1 MTRQPV
7 WKLNLRLLLLAL
19 LLLGMGAYLCW
30 GLQKLSV
37 EETESYQAAV
47 RATSVVTTYQSGT
60 RGTITDRYGNVLAY
74 DETTYNVKF
83 YRDPDKTSP
92 IESARYTHSLMEA
105 IRIIEAGGG
114 TIEEHFYI
122 RLNNDGTYRYDFG
135 VTSEAAIASR
145 KKNFV
150 DACRFSDPEIT
161 PERAYLILR
170 ESWQIPD
177 DMPYDEAKKIM
188 SIRQDAVLNSWHA
201 YEGVVMAYDVNLSVV
216 TELDMLQSELI
227 GVQTEMSGRR
237 IYPYKETACH
247 LIGYLS
253 KQVTTDMTN
262 LGYSFDSFA
271 PFVDGEPTN
280 NLLQLGYAYS
290 DLIGVAGI
298 EKSCEA
304 YLTSHLISRQG
315 TTTIEKTKTG
325 SIVDVLGK
333 TVPQGGLTVQ
343 TSLDMDLQQ
352 VVEQALLHNI
362 DTTRQEQEHKLSK
375 DYKKYSKL
383 RDDLDDIVTAETG
396 AIVVMG
402 AQTGEI
408 LAMASYPTYDPNL
421 FTDGVDAQELEQ
433 LFGDDSNQPTLNRA
447 IAIRTAPG
455 SVFKMATGFAGLMEG
470 AITTTTT
477 ISDRSPYYYFVDDP
491 TTKVTANAPSC
502 WTTTPARHANL
513 TLSRALAVSCNY
525 FFFTVADR
533 VGIKKLAY
541 WAGQLGLEGTTGVEL
556 PGELS
561 VQVGGQAAR
570 YDNTK
575 SLSQQSSSL
584 PRLIY
589 NEIYALLRRIVKEV
603 GRNVSDETLARCAT
617 RLLKL
622 QDGEQR
628 ERGEDIRRIMNE
640 ELNIPMGISLLH
652 TDWIVTISTWLEEL
666 RWKPTYTIQSGIGQG
681 VSLLTLV
688 SVARYAATVVT
699 RGDVHK
705 VTLLDAIY
713 YPDGTL
719 YEKHKP
725 EIVRHI
731 EAPAEYWDALLTGMA
746 GVVSPEDGG
755 TAASVFSKDFS
766 NTYLGLIVGKTGTA
780 QTSANNNVDI
790 ENTSWFVAVT
800 PRENP
805 QIVVAV
811 MIPNGLSGSAS
822 HVAVEDIISWWYEN
836 RAGTLQLSAEPQPEA
851 TDPELAAL
859 LQPDAEVSEDQALTE
874 GEPPSDTEASPEAE
888 PLPDAQI
895 PPA

>member
-60 RGTITDRYGNVLAY
+60 RGTITDRYGHVLAY

-575 SLSQQSSSL
+575 PLSQQSSSI

-859 LQPDAEVSEDQALTE
+859 LQPDAEVPEDQALTE

>member
-7 WKLNLRLLLLAL
+7 WKLNARLLLIALMLLA
-19 LLLGMGAYLCW
+19 MGGYLCW
-30 GLQKLSV
+30 GLMKLSV

-60 RGTITDRYGNVLAY
+60 RGTITDRYGTVLAY

-92 IESARYTHSLMEA
+92 VESARYTHSLMEA
-105 IRIIEAGGG
+105 IKIIEAGGG

-150 DACRFSDPEIT
+150 EACRFSDPDIS

-177 DMPYDEAKKIM
+177 DMPYDEARKIM

-237 IYPYKETACH
+237 IYPYKDTACH
-247 LIGYLS
+247 IIGYLS

-271 PFVDGEPTN
+271 PFVDGETTN
-280 NLLQLGYAYS
+280 NLLQLGYSYS
-290 DLIGVAGI
+290 DLIGVAGL

-315 TTTIEKTKTG
+315 TTVIEKTKTG

-333 TVPQGGLTVQ
+333 TVPQGGLTVR
-343 TSLDMDLQQ
+343 TSLDIELQQ
-352 VVEQALLHNI
+352 VVEQALVHNI
-362 DTTRQEQEHKLSK
+362 ETTRAEQEQRLSK
-375 DYKKYSKL
+375 DRKKYLKL
-383 RDDLDDIVTAETG
+383 RSDLDSIATAQTG

-421 FTDGVDAQELEQ
+421 FTDGVDAQELEM

-455 SVFKMATGFAGLMEG
+455 SCFKMATGFAGLMEG

-502 WTTTPARHANL
+502 WTTTPAKHANL

-561 VQVGGQAAR
+561 VQVGGQEAR

-575 SLSQQSSSL
+575 TLSQQSSSF
-584 PRLIY
+584 PHPTY
-589 NEIYALLRRIVKEV
+589 TEIYALLKRIVKEAD
-603 GRNVSDETLARCAT
+603 RHVSDETLATCAT

-628 ERGEDIRRIMNE
+628 ERGEDIRRILNE
-640 ELNIPMGISLLH
+640 ELNIPLGISLLH
-652 TDWIVTISTWLEEL
+652 TDWVVTISTWLEEL

-681 VSLLTLV
+681 VSLLTPI

-705 VTLLDAIY
+705 ATLLDAIY
-713 YPDGTL
+713 NPDGTL
-719 YEKHKP
+719 YE
-725 EIVRHI
+725 EIQPQIVNHVD
-731 EAPAEYWDALLTGMA
+731 APNEYWDALLTGMA

-755 TAASVFSKDFS
+755 TAASVFSKSFS
-766 NTYLGLIVGKTGTA
+766 DTYLGLIVGKTGTA
-780 QTSANNNVDI
+780 QTSATNNVDI
-790 ENTSWFVAVT
+790 ENTSWFIAVT
-800 PRENP
+800 PREDP

-836 RAGTLQLSAEPQPEA
+836 RADKLDLSAEHTEQPV
-851 TDPELAAL
+851 DPELEAL
-859 LQPDAEVSEDQALTE
+859 LEPDAEQPEDQ
-874 GEPPSDTEASPEAE
+874 EPLPEAE
-888 PLPDAQI
+888 ILPQG
-895 PPA
+895 

>member
-362 DTTRQEQEHKLSK
+362 DATRQEQEHKLSK

-575 SLSQQSSSL
+575 SLSQQSSSI

-725 EIVRHI
+725 EIVRHVQ
-731 EAPAEYWDALLTGMA
+731 APDEYWDALLTGMA

-859 LQPDAEVSEDQALTE
+859 LQPDAEVPEDQALKE

>member
-7 WKLNLRLLLLAL
+7 WKLNMRLLLIALLLLA
-19 LLLGMGAYLCW
+19 MGGYLCW
-30 GLQKLSV
+30 GLTKLSV

-47 RATSVVTTYQSGT
+47 RATSIVNTYQSGT

-92 IESARYTHSLMEA
+92 VESARYTHSLMEA

-122 RLNNDGTYRYDFG
+122 KLNNDGTYYYDFG

-150 DACRFSDPEIT
+150 DACRFSDPDIS

-237 IYPYKETACH
+237 IYPYKQTACH
-247 LIGYLS
+247 LIGYMS

-262 LGYSFDSFA
+262 LGYSYDSFA

-280 NLLQLGYAYS
+280 NLLQLGYSYS
-290 DLIGVAGI
+290 DLIGVAGL

-333 TVPQGGLTVQ
+333 TVPQGGLTVR
-343 TSLDMDLQQ
+343 TSLDIELQQ
-352 VVEQALLHNI
+352 VVEQALVHNI
-362 DTTRQEQEHKLSK
+362 EETYYAQERKISK
-375 DYKKYSKL
+375 EYKRYSKL
-383 RDDLDDIVTAETG
+383 RDDLDAIAKAQTG

-402 AQTGEI
+402 AQTGEV

-421 FTDGVDAQELEQ
+421 FTDGVDSQELEL
-433 LFGDDSNQPTLNRA
+433 LFGNDSNQPTLNRA

-470 AITTTTT
+470 AITTTST

-502 WTTTPARHANL
+502 WTTTPWKHSNL

-525 FFFTVADR
+525 FVFTVADR

-541 WAGQLGLEGTTGVEL
+541 WAGQLGLEGTTGLEL
-556 PGELS
+556 PGELA

-575 SLSQQSSSL
+575 TLSQQSSSI

-589 NEIYALLRRIVKEV
+589 NEIYALLKRIVREV
-603 GRNVSDETLARCAT
+603 DRDVSDETLTSCAT

-628 ERGEDIRRIMNE
+628 ERGDDIRRILNE

-681 VSLLTLV
+681 VSLLTPI
-688 SVARYAATVVT
+688 SVARYVSTVVT

-705 VTLLDAIY
+705 ATLLNSIY

-719 YEKHKP
+719 YEKCKP
-725 EIVRHI
+725 EIVRHV
-731 EAPAEYWDALLTGMA
+731 EAPDEYWDALLTGMA

-755 TAASVFSKDFS
+755 TASSVFSKSFS
-766 NTYLGLIVGKTGTA
+766 DTYLKQIIGKTGTA

-800 PRENP
+800 PREDP
-805 QIVVAV
+805 QIVVV
-811 MIPNGLSGSAS
+811 VLIPNGLSGSAS
-822 HVAVEDIISWWYEN
+822 HVAVEDIRSWWYEN
-836 RAGTLQLSAEPQPEA
+836 RADSLQLSYSEPEA
-851 TDPELAAL
+851 AVDPELEAL
-859 LQPDAEVSEDQALTE
+859 LQPDEEMPEVLEPEEETE
-874 GEPPSDTEASPEAE
+874 VAFPEF
-888 PLPDAQI
+888 
-895 PPA
+895 

>member
-7 WKLNLRLLLLAL
+7 WKLNARLLLIALMLLA
-19 LLLGMGAYLCW
+19 MGGYLCW
-30 GLQKLSV
+30 GLMKLSV

-60 RGTITDRYGNVLAY
+60 RGTITDRYGTVLAY

-92 IESARYTHSLMEA
+92 VESARYTHSLMEA
-105 IRIIEAGGG
+105 IKIIEAGGG

-150 DACRFSDPEIT
+150 EACRFSDPDIS

-177 DMPYDEAKKIM
+177 DMPYDEARKIM

-237 IYPYKETACH
+237 IYPYKDTACH
-247 LIGYLS
+247 IIGYLS

-271 PFVDGEPTN
+271 PFVDGEATN
-280 NLLQLGYAYS
+280 NLLQLGYSYS
-290 DLIGVAGI
+290 DLIGVAGL

-315 TTTIEKTKTG
+315 TTVIEKTKTG

-333 TVPQGGLTVQ
+333 TVPQGGLTVR
-343 TSLDMDLQQ
+343 TSLDIELQQ
-352 VVEQALLHNI
+352 VVEQALVHNI
-362 DTTRQEQEHKLSK
+362 ETTRAEQEQRLSK
-375 DYKKYSKL
+375 DRKKYLKL
-383 RDDLDDIVTAETG
+383 RSDLDSIATAQTG

-421 FTDGVDAQELEQ
+421 FTDGVDAQELEM

-455 SVFKMATGFAGLMEG
+455 SCFKMATGFAGLMEG

-502 WTTTPARHANL
+502 WTTTPAKHANL

-561 VQVGGQAAR
+561 VQVGGQEAR

-575 SLSQQSSSL
+575 TLSQQSSSI

-589 NEIYALLRRIVKEV
+589 NEIYALLKRIVKEAD
-603 GRNVSDETLARCAT
+603 RHVSDETLATCAT

-628 ERGEDIRRIMNE
+628 ERGEDIRRILNE
-640 ELNIPMGISLLH
+640 ELNIPLGISLLH
-652 TDWIVTISTWLEEL
+652 TDWVVTISTWLEEL

-681 VSLLTLV
+681 VSLLTPI

-705 VTLLDAIY
+705 ATLLDAIY
-713 YPDGTL
+713 NPDGTL
-719 YEKHKP
+719 YE
-725 EIVRHI
+725 EIQPQIVNHVD
-731 EAPAEYWDALLTGMA
+731 APDEYWDALLTGMA

-755 TAASVFSKDFS
+755 TAASVFSKSFS
-766 NTYLGLIVGKTGTA
+766 DTYLGLIVGKTGTA
-780 QTSANNNVDI
+780 QTSATNNVDI
-790 ENTSWFVAVT
+790 ENTSWFIAVT
-800 PRENP
+800 PREDP

-836 RAGTLQLSAEPQPEA
+836 RADKLDLSAEHTEQPV
-851 TDPELAAL
+851 DPELEAL
-859 LQPDAEVSEDQALTE
+859 LEPDAEQPEDQ
-874 GEPPSDTEASPEAE
+874 EPLPEAE
-888 PLPDAQI
+888 ILPQG
-895 PPA
+895 

>member
-7 WKLNLRLLLLAL
+7 WKLNARLLLIALMLLA
-19 LLLGMGAYLCW
+19 MGGYLCW
-30 GLQKLSV
+30 GLMKLSV

-60 RGTITDRYGNVLAY
+60 RGTITDRYGTVLAY

-92 IESARYTHSLMEA
+92 VESARYTHSLMEA
-105 IRIIEAGGG
+105 IKIIEAGGG

-150 DACRFSDPEIT
+150 EACRFSDPDIS

-177 DMPYDEAKKIM
+177 DMPYDEARKIM

-237 IYPYKETACH
+237 IYPYKDTACH
-247 LIGYLS
+247 IIGYLS

-271 PFVDGEPTN
+271 PFVDGETTN
-280 NLLQLGYAYS
+280 NLLQLGYSYS
-290 DLIGVAGI
+290 DLIGVAGL

-315 TTTIEKTKTG
+315 TTVIEKTKTG

-333 TVPQGGLTVQ
+333 TVPQGGLTVR
-343 TSLDMDLQQ
+343 TSLDIELQQ
-352 VVEQALLHNI
+352 VVEQALVHNI
-362 DTTRQEQEHKLSK
+362 ETTRAEQEQRLSK
-375 DYKKYSKL
+375 DRKKYLKL
-383 RDDLDDIVTAETG
+383 RSDLDSIATAQTG

-421 FTDGVDAQELEQ
+421 FTDGVDAQELEM

-455 SVFKMATGFAGLMEG
+455 SCFKMATGFAGLMEG

-502 WTTTPARHANL
+502 WTTTPAKHANL

-561 VQVGGQAAR
+561 VQVGGQEAR

-575 SLSQQSSSL
+575 TLSQQSSSI

-589 NEIYALLRRIVKEV
+589 NEIYTLLKRIVKEAD
-603 GRNVSDETLARCAT
+603 RHVSDETLATCAT

-628 ERGEDIRRIMNE
+628 ERGEDIRRILNE
-640 ELNIPMGISLLH
+640 ELNIPLGISLLH
-652 TDWIVTISTWLEEL
+652 TDWVVTISTWLEEL

-681 VSLLTLV
+681 VSLLTPI

-705 VTLLDAIY
+705 ATLLDAIY
-713 YPDGTL
+713 NPDGTL
-719 YEKHKP
+719 YE
-725 EIVRHI
+725 EIQPQIVNHVD
-731 EAPAEYWDALLTGMA
+731 APDEYWDALLTGMA

-755 TAASVFSKDFS
+755 TAASVFSKSFS
-766 NTYLGLIVGKTGTA
+766 DTYLGLIVGKTGTA
-780 QTSANNNVDI
+780 QTSATNNVDI
-790 ENTSWFVAVT
+790 ENTSWFIAVT
-800 PRENP
+800 PREDP

-836 RAGTLQLSAEPQPEA
+836 RADKLDLSAEHTEQPV
-851 TDPELAAL
+851 DPELEAL
-859 LQPDAEVSEDQALTE
+859 LEPDAEQPEDQ
-874 GEPPSDTEASPEAE
+874 EPLPEAE
-888 PLPDAQI
+888 ILPQG
-895 PPA
+895 

>member
-7 WKLNLRLLLLAL
+7 WKLNIRLLFMALLLLAMS
-19 LLLGMGAYLCW
+19 GYLCW
-30 GLQKLSV
+30 GLMKLSV

-92 IESARYTHSLMEA
+92 VESARYTHSLMEA

-122 RLNNDGTYRYDFG
+122 KLNNDGTYRYDFG

-150 DACRFSDPEIT
+150 DACRFSDPDIT

-201 YEGVVMAYDVNLSVV
+201 YEGVVIAYDVNLSVV

-237 IYPYKETACH
+237 IYPYKDTACH
-247 LIGYLS
+247 LIGYMS

-262 LGYSFDSFA
+262 LGYSYDSFA
-271 PFVDGEPTN
+271 PFVEGEPTN
-280 NLLQLGYAYS
+280 NLLQLGYSYS
-290 DLIGVAGI
+290 DLIGVAGL

-325 SIVDVLGK
+325 SIVDILGK

-343 TSLDMDLQQ
+343 TSLDIELQQ
-352 VVEQALLHNI
+352 VVEKALVHNI
-362 DTTRQEQEHKLSK
+362 QETYDAQENKISK
-375 DYKKYSKL
+375 ERKRYTKL
-383 RDDLDDIVTAETG
+383 RDDLDSIAKAQTG

-421 FTDGVDAQELEQ
+421 FTDGVDSRELEM
-433 LFGDDSNQPTLNRA
+433 LFGDNSNQPTLNRA

-470 AITTTTT
+470 AITTTST

-502 WTTTPARHANL
+502 WTTTPWKHSNL

-541 WAGQLGLEGTTGVEL
+541 WAGQLGLEGTTGLEL
-556 PGELS
+556 PGELA

-575 SLSQQSSSL
+575 TLSQQSSSI

-589 NEIYALLRRIVKEV
+589 NEIYALLLRIVKEV
-603 GRNVSDETLARCAT
+603 GRDVSEETLTACAT

-628 ERGEDIRRIMNE
+628 ERGDDIRRILNE
-640 ELNIPMGISLLH
+640 ELNIPLGISLLH

-681 VSLLTLV
+681 VSLLTPV
-688 SVARYAATVVT
+688 SVARYVSTVVT

-705 VTLLDAIY
+705 ATLLNSIY
-713 YPDGTL
+713 YSDGAL
-719 YEKHKP
+719 YEKCKP
-725 EIVRHI
+725 KIVNHVD
-731 EAPAEYWDALLTGMA
+731 APDEYWDALLTGMA

-755 TAASVFSKDFS
+755 TASSVFSKQFS
-766 NTYLGLIVGKTGTA
+766 NTYLKQIIGKTGTA
-780 QTSANNNVDI
+780 QTSASNNVDI

-800 PRENP
+800 PREDP
-805 QIVVAV
+805 QIVVV
-811 MIPNGLSGSAS
+811 VLIPNGLSGSAS
-822 HVAVEDIISWWYEN
+822 HVAVEDIVTWWYEN
-836 RAGTLQLSAEPQPEA
+836 RANADQLSAEPSDEIV
-851 TDPELAAL
+851 DPELESL
-859 LQPDAEVSEDQALTE
+859 LQPDEELPEDLE
-874 GEPPSDTEASPEAE
+874 SP
-888 PLPDAQI
+888 DDDSTI
-895 PPA
+895 PEL

>member
-7 WKLNLRLLLLAL
+7 WKLNARLLLIALMLLA
-19 LLLGMGAYLCW
+19 MGGYLCW
-30 GLQKLSV
+30 GLMKLSV

-60 RGTITDRYGNVLAY
+60 RGTITDRYGTVLAY

-92 IESARYTHSLMEA
+92 VESARYTHSLMEA
-105 IRIIEAGGG
+105 IKIIEAGGG

-150 DACRFSDPEIT
+150 EACRFSDPDIS

-177 DMPYDEAKKIM
+177 DMPYDEARKIM

-237 IYPYKETACH
+237 IYPYKDTACH
-247 LIGYLS
+247 IIGYLS

-271 PFVDGEPTN
+271 PFVDGEATN
-280 NLLQLGYAYS
+280 NLLQLGYSYS
-290 DLIGVAGI
+290 DLIGVAGL

-315 TTTIEKTKTG
+315 TTVIEKTKTG

-333 TVPQGGLTVQ
+333 TVPQGGLTVR
-343 TSLDMDLQQ
+343 TSLDIELQQ
-352 VVEQALLHNI
+352 VAEQALVHNI
-362 DTTRQEQEHKLSK
+362 ETTRAEQEQRLSK
-375 DYKKYSKL
+375 DRKKYLKL
-383 RDDLDDIVTAETG
+383 RSDLDSIATAQTG

-421 FTDGVDAQELEQ
+421 FTDGVDAQELEM

-455 SVFKMATGFAGLMEG
+455 SCFKMATGFAGLMEG

-502 WTTTPARHANL
+502 WTTTPAKHANL

-561 VQVGGQAAR
+561 VQVGGQEAR

-575 SLSQQSSSL
+575 TLSQQSSSI

-589 NEIYALLRRIVKEV
+589 NEIYALLKRIVKEAD
-603 GRNVSDETLARCAT
+603 RHVSDETLATCAT

-628 ERGEDIRRIMNE
+628 ERGEDIRRILNE
-640 ELNIPMGISLLH
+640 ELNIPLGISLLH
-652 TDWIVTISTWLEEL
+652 TDWVVTISTWLEEL

-681 VSLLTLV
+681 VSLLTPI

-705 VTLLDAIY
+705 ATLLDAIY
-713 YPDGTL
+713 NPDGTL
-719 YEKHKP
+719 YE
-725 EIVRHI
+725 EIQPQIVNHVD
-731 EAPAEYWDALLTGMA
+731 APDEYWDALLTGMA

-755 TAASVFSKDFS
+755 TAASVFSKSFS
-766 NTYLGLIVGKTGTA
+766 DTYLGLIVGKTGTA
-780 QTSANNNVDI
+780 QTSATNNVDI
-790 ENTSWFVAVT
+790 ENTSWFIAVT
-800 PRENP
+800 PREDP

-836 RAGTLQLSAEPQPEA
+836 RADKLDLSAEHTEQPV
-851 TDPELAAL
+851 DPELEAL
-859 LQPDAEVSEDQALTE
+859 LEPDAEQPEDQ
-874 GEPPSDTEASPEAE
+874 EPLPEAE
-888 PLPDAQI
+888 ILPQG
-895 PPA
+895 

>member
-575 SLSQQSSSL
+575 SLSQQSSSI

-725 EIVRHI
+725 EIVRHVQ
-731 EAPAEYWDALLTGMA
+731 APDEYWDALLTGMA

-859 LQPDAEVSEDQALTE
+859 LQPDAEVPEDQALTE

>member
-7 WKLNLRLLLLAL
+7 WKLNARLLLIALMLLA
-19 LLLGMGAYLCW
+19 MGGYLCW
-30 GLQKLSV
+30 GLMKLSV

-60 RGTITDRYGNVLAY
+60 RGTITDRYGTVLAY

-92 IESARYTHSLMEA
+92 VESARYTHSLMEA
-105 IRIIEAGGG
+105 IKIIEAGGG

-150 DACRFSDPEIT
+150 EACRFSDPDIS

-177 DMPYDEAKKIM
+177 DMPYDEARKIM

-237 IYPYKETACH
+237 IYPYKDTACH
-247 LIGYLS
+247 IIGYLS

-271 PFVDGEPTN
+271 PFVDGETTN
-280 NLLQLGYAYS
+280 NLLQLGYSYS
-290 DLIGVAGI
+290 DLIGVAGL

-315 TTTIEKTKTG
+315 TTVIEKTKTG

-333 TVPQGGLTVQ
+333 TVPQGGLTVR
-343 TSLDMDLQQ
+343 TSLDIELQQ
-352 VVEQALLHNI
+352 VVEQALVHNI
-362 DTTRQEQEHKLSK
+362 ETTRAEQEQRLSK
-375 DYKKYSKL
+375 DRKKYLKL
-383 RDDLDDIVTAETG
+383 RTDLDSIATAQTG

-421 FTDGVDAQELEQ
+421 FTDGVDAQELEM

-455 SVFKMATGFAGLMEG
+455 SCFKMATGFAGLMEG

-502 WTTTPARHANL
+502 WTTTPAKHANL

-561 VQVGGQAAR
+561 VQVGGQEAR

-575 SLSQQSSSL
+575 TLSQQSSSI

-589 NEIYALLRRIVKEV
+589 NEIYALLKRIVKEAD
-603 GRNVSDETLARCAT
+603 RHVSDETLATCAT

-628 ERGEDIRRIMNE
+628 ERGEDIRRILNE
-640 ELNIPMGISLLH
+640 ELNIPLGISLLH
-652 TDWIVTISTWLEEL
+652 TDWVVTISTWLEEL

-681 VSLLTLV
+681 VSLLTPI

-705 VTLLDAIY
+705 ATLLDAIY
-713 YPDGTL
+713 NPDGTL
-719 YEKHKP
+719 YE
-725 EIVRHI
+725 EIQPQIVNHVD
-731 EAPAEYWDALLTGMA
+731 APDEYWDALLTGMA

-755 TAASVFSKDFS
+755 TAASVFSKSFS
-766 NTYLGLIVGKTGTA
+766 DTYLGLIVGKTGTA
-780 QTSANNNVDI
+780 QTSATNNVDI
-790 ENTSWFVAVT
+790 ENTSWFIAVT
-800 PRENP
+800 PREDP
-805 QIVVAV
+805 QIVVVV

-836 RAGTLQLSAEPQPEA
+836 RADKLDLSAEHTEQPV
-851 TDPELAAL
+851 DPELEAL
-859 LQPDAEVSEDQALTE
+859 LEPDAEQPEDQ
-874 GEPPSDTEASPEAE
+874 EPLPEAE
-888 PLPDAQI
+888 ILPQG
-895 PPA
+895 

>member
-7 WKLNLRLLLLAL
+7 WKLNMRLLLIALLLLA
-19 LLLGMGAYLCW
+19 MGGYLCW
-30 GLQKLSV
+30 GLTKLSV

-47 RATSVVTTYQSGT
+47 RATSIVNTYQSGT

-92 IESARYTHSLMEA
+92 VESARYTHSLMEA

-122 RLNNDGTYRYDFG
+122 KLNNDGTYYYDFG

-150 DACRFSDPEIT
+150 DACRFSDQDIS

-237 IYPYKETACH
+237 IYPYKQTACH
-247 LIGYLS
+247 LIGYMS

-262 LGYSFDSFA
+262 LGYSYDSFA

-280 NLLQLGYAYS
+280 NLLQLGYSYS
-290 DLIGVAGI
+290 DLIGVAGL

-333 TVPQGGLTVQ
+333 TVPQGGFTVR
-343 TSLDMDLQQ
+343 TSLDIELQQ
-352 VVEQALLHNI
+352 VVEQALVHNI
-362 DTTRQEQEHKLSK
+362 EETYYAQERKISK
-375 DYKKYSKL
+375 EYKRYSKL
-383 RDDLDDIVTAETG
+383 RDDLDAITKAQTG

-402 AQTGEI
+402 AQTGEV

-421 FTDGVDAQELEQ
+421 FTDGVDSQELEL
-433 LFGDDSNQPTLNRA
+433 LFGNDSNQPTLNRA

-470 AITTTTT
+470 AITTTST

-502 WTTTPARHANL
+502 WTTTPWKHSNL

-541 WAGQLGLEGTTGVEL
+541 WAGQLGLEGTTGLEL
-556 PGELS
+556 PGELA

-575 SLSQQSSSL
+575 TLSQQSSSI

-589 NEIYALLRRIVKEV
+589 NEIYALLKRIVREV
-603 GRNVSDETLARCAT
+603 DRDVSDETLTSCAT

-628 ERGEDIRRIMNE
+628 ERGDDIRRILNE

-681 VSLLTLV
+681 VSLLTPI
-688 SVARYAATVVT
+688 SVARYVSTVVT

-705 VTLLDAIY
+705 ATLLNSIY

-719 YEKHKP
+719 YEKCKP
-725 EIVRHI
+725 EIVRHV
-731 EAPAEYWDALLTGMA
+731 EAPDEYWDALLTGMA

-755 TAASVFSKDFS
+755 TASSVFSKSFS
-766 NTYLGLIVGKTGTA
+766 DTYLKQIIGKTGTA

-800 PRENP
+800 PREDP
-805 QIVVAV
+805 QIVVV
-811 MIPNGLSGSAS
+811 VLIPNGLSGSAS
-822 HVAVEDIISWWYEN
+822 HVAVEDIVSWWYEN
-836 RAGTLQLSAEPQPEA
+836 RADSLQLSYSEPEA
-851 TDPELAAL
+851 AVDPELEAL
-859 LQPDAEVSEDQALTE
+859 LQPDEEMPEVLEPEEETE
-874 GEPPSDTEASPEAE
+874 VAFPEF
-888 PLPDAQI
+888 
-895 PPA
+895 

>member
-7 WKLNLRLLLLAL
+7 WKLNARLLLIALMLLA
-19 LLLGMGAYLCW
+19 MGGYLCW
-30 GLQKLSV
+30 GLMKLSV

-60 RGTITDRYGNVLAY
+60 RGTITDRYGTVLAY

-92 IESARYTHSLMEA
+92 MESARYTHSLMEA
-105 IRIIEAGGG
+105 IKIIEAGGG

-150 DACRFSDPEIT
+150 EACRFSDPDIS

-177 DMPYDEAKKIM
+177 DMPYDEARKIM

-237 IYPYKETACH
+237 IYPYKDTACH
-247 LIGYLS
+247 IIGYLS

-271 PFVDGEPTN
+271 PFVDGETTN
-280 NLLQLGYAYS
+280 NLLQLGYSYS
-290 DLIGVAGI
+290 DLIGVAGL

-315 TTTIEKTKTG
+315 TTVIEKTKTG

-333 TVPQGGLTVQ
+333 TVPQGGLTVR
-343 TSLDMDLQQ
+343 TSLDIELQQ
-352 VVEQALLHNI
+352 VVEQALVHNI
-362 DTTRQEQEHKLSK
+362 ETTRAEQEQRLSK
-375 DYKKYSKL
+375 DRKKYLKL
-383 RDDLDDIVTAETG
+383 RSDLDSIATAQTG

-421 FTDGVDAQELEQ
+421 FTDGVDAQELEM

-455 SVFKMATGFAGLMEG
+455 SCFKMATGFAGLMEG

-502 WTTTPARHANL
+502 WTTTPAKHANL

-561 VQVGGQAAR
+561 VQVGGQEAR

-575 SLSQQSSSL
+575 TLSQQSSSI

-589 NEIYALLRRIVKEV
+589 NEIYALLKRIVKEAD
-603 GRNVSDETLARCAT
+603 RHVSDETLATCAT

-628 ERGEDIRRIMNE
+628 ERGEDIRRILNE
-640 ELNIPMGISLLH
+640 ELNIPLGISLLH
-652 TDWIVTISTWLEEL
+652 TDWVVTISTWLEEL

-681 VSLLTLV
+681 VSLLTPI

-705 VTLLDAIY
+705 ATLLDAIY
-713 YPDGTL
+713 NPDGTL
-719 YEKHKP
+719 YE
-725 EIVRHI
+725 EIQPQIVNHVD
-731 EAPAEYWDALLTGMA
+731 APNEYWDALLTGMA

-755 TAASVFSKDFS
+755 TAASVFSKSFS
-766 NTYLGLIVGKTGTA
+766 DTYLGLIVGKTGTA
-780 QTSANNNVDI
+780 QTSATNNVDI
-790 ENTSWFVAVT
+790 ENTSWFIAVT
-800 PRENP
+800 PREDP

-836 RAGTLQLSAEPQPEA
+836 RADKLDLSAEHTEQPV
-851 TDPELAAL
+851 DPELEAL
-859 LQPDAEVSEDQALTE
+859 LEPDAEQPEDQ
-874 GEPPSDTEASPEAE
+874 EPLPEAE
-888 PLPDAQI
+888 ILPQG
-895 PPA
+895 

>member
-7 WKLNLRLLLLAL
+7 WKLNARLLLIALMLLA
-19 LLLGMGAYLCW
+19 MGGYLCW
-30 GLQKLSV
+30 GLMKLSV

-60 RGTITDRYGNVLAY
+60 RGTITDRYGTVLAY

-92 IESARYTHSLMEA
+92 VESARYTHSLMEA
-105 IRIIEAGGG
+105 IKIIEAGGG

-150 DACRFSDPEIT
+150 EACRFSDPDIS

-177 DMPYDEAKKIM
+177 DMPYDEARKIM

-237 IYPYKETACH
+237 IYPYKDTACH
-247 LIGYLS
+247 IIGYLS

-271 PFVDGEPTN
+271 PFVDGETTN
-280 NLLQLGYAYS
+280 NLLQLGYSYS
-290 DLIGVAGI
+290 DLIGVAGL

-315 TTTIEKTKTG
+315 TTVIEKTKTG

-343 TSLDMDLQQ
+343 TSLDIELQQ
-352 VVEQALLHNI
+352 VVEQALVHNI
-362 DTTRQEQEHKLSK
+362 ETTRAEQEERLSK
-375 DYKKYSKL
+375 DRKKYLKL
-383 RDDLDDIVTAETG
+383 RTDLDSIATAQTG

-421 FTDGVDAQELEQ
+421 FTDGVDAQELEM

-455 SVFKMATGFAGLMEG
+455 SCFKMATGFAGLMEG

-502 WTTTPARHANL
+502 WTTTPAKHANL

-561 VQVGGQAAR
+561 VQVGGQEAR

-575 SLSQQSSSL
+575 TLSQQSSSI

-589 NEIYALLRRIVKEV
+589 NEIYALLKRIVKEAD
-603 GRNVSDETLARCAT
+603 RHVSDETLATCAT

-628 ERGEDIRRIMNE
+628 ERGEDIRRILNE
-640 ELNIPMGISLLH
+640 ELNIPLGISLLH
-652 TDWIVTISTWLEEL
+652 TDWVVTISTWLEEL

-681 VSLLTLV
+681 VSLLTPI

-705 VTLLDAIY
+705 ATLLDAIY
-713 YPDGTL
+713 NPDGTL
-719 YEKHKP
+719 YE
-725 EIVRHI
+725 EIQPQIVNHVD
-731 EAPAEYWDALLTGMA
+731 APDEYWDALLTGMA

-755 TAASVFSKDFS
+755 TAASVFSKSFS
-766 NTYLGLIVGKTGTA
+766 DTYLGLIVGKTGTA
-780 QTSANNNVDI
+780 QTSATNNVDI
-790 ENTSWFVAVT
+790 ENTSWFIAVT
-800 PRENP
+800 PREDP

-836 RAGTLQLSAEPQPEA
+836 RADKLDLSAEHTEQPV
-851 TDPELAAL
+851 DPELEAL
-859 LQPDAEVSEDQALTE
+859 LEPDAEQPEDQ
-874 GEPPSDTEASPEAE
+874 EPLPEAE
-888 PLPDAQI
+888 ILPQG
-895 PPA
+895 

>member
-7 WKLNLRLLLLAL
+7 WKLNARLLLIALMLLA
-19 LLLGMGAYLCW
+19 MGGYLCW
-30 GLQKLSV
+30 GLMKLSV

-60 RGTITDRYGNVLAY
+60 RGTITDRYGTVLAY

-92 IESARYTHSLMEA
+92 VESARYTHSLMEA
-105 IRIIEAGGG
+105 IKIIEAGGG

-150 DACRFSDPEIT
+150 EACRFSDPDIS

-177 DMPYDEAKKIM
+177 DMPYDEARKIM

-237 IYPYKETACH
+237 IYPYKDTACH
-247 LIGYLS
+247 IIGYLS

-271 PFVDGEPTN
+271 PFVDGEATN
-280 NLLQLGYAYS
+280 NLLQLGYSYS
-290 DLIGVAGI
+290 DLIGVAGL

-315 TTTIEKTKTG
+315 TTVIEKTKTG

-333 TVPQGGLTVQ
+333 TVPQGGLTVR
-343 TSLDMDLQQ
+343 TSLDIELQQ
-352 VVEQALLHNI
+352 VVEQALVHNI
-362 DTTRQEQEHKLSK
+362 ETTRAEQEQRLSK
-375 DYKKYSKL
+375 DRKKYLKL
-383 RDDLDDIVTAETG
+383 RSDLDSIATAQTG

-421 FTDGVDAQELEQ
+421 FTDGVDAQEWEM

-455 SVFKMATGFAGLMEG
+455 SCFKMATGFAGLMEG

-502 WTTTPARHANL
+502 WTTTPAKHANL

-525 FFFTVADR
+525 FFLTVADR
-533 VGIKKLAY
+533 VGIRKLAY

-561 VQVGGQAAR
+561 VQVGGQEAR

-575 SLSQQSSSL
+575 TLSQQSSSI

-589 NEIYALLRRIVKEV
+589 NEIYALLKRIVKEAD
-603 GRNVSDETLARCAT
+603 RHVSDETLATCAT

-628 ERGEDIRRIMNE
+628 ERGEDIRRILNE
-640 ELNIPMGISLLH
+640 ELNIPLGISLLH
-652 TDWIVTISTWLEEL
+652 TDWVVTISTWLEEL

-681 VSLLTLV
+681 VSLLTPI

-705 VTLLDAIY
+705 ATLLDAIY
-713 YPDGTL
+713 NPDGTL
-719 YEKHKP
+719 YE
-725 EIVRHI
+725 EIQPQIVNHVD
-731 EAPAEYWDALLTGMA
+731 APDEYWDALLTGMA

-755 TAASVFSKDFS
+755 TAASVFSKSFS
-766 NTYLGLIVGKTGTA
+766 DTYLSLIVGKTGTA
-780 QTSANNNVDI
+780 QTSATNNVDI
-790 ENTSWFVAVT
+790 ENTSWFIAVT
-800 PRENP
+800 PREDP

-836 RAGTLQLSAEPQPEA
+836 RADKLDLSAEHTERPV
-851 TDPELAAL
+851 DPELEAL
-859 LQPDAEVSEDQALTE
+859 LEPDAEQPEDQ
-874 GEPPSDTEASPEAE
+874 EPLPEAE
-888 PLPDAQI
+888 ILPQG
-895 PPA
+895 

>member
-7 WKLNLRLLLLAL
+7 WKLNIRLLLMALAL
-19 LLLGMGAYLCW
+19 LAMGGYLCF
-30 GLQKLSV
+30 GLMKLSV

-47 RATSVVTTYQSGT
+47 RATSIVTTYQSGT

-83 YRDPDKTSP
+83 YRDPEKTSP
-92 IESARYTHSLMEA
+92 VESARYTHALMEA

-122 RLNNDGTYRYDFG
+122 KLNNDGTYRYDFG
-135 VTSEAAIASR
+135 VTSESAIASR

-150 DACRFSDPEIT
+150 DACRFSDPDIE
-161 PERAYLILR
+161 PDRAYLILR

-201 YEGVVMAYDVNLSVV
+201 YEGVVVAYDVNLSVV
-216 TELDMLQSELI
+216 TELDMRQSELI

-237 IYPYKETACH
+237 VYPYKDTACH
-247 LIGYLS
+247 IIGYLS

-262 LGYSFDSFA
+262 LGMSFDSFA
-271 PFVDGEPTN
+271 PFVDGAPTD
-280 NLLQLGYAYS
+280 NLLQLGYSYS
-290 DLIGVAGI
+290 DLIGVAGL

-325 SIVDVLGK
+325 SIVNVLGK
-333 TVPQGGLTVQ
+333 TVPQGGFTVR
-343 TSLDMDLQQ
+343 TSLDIELQQ
-352 VVEQALLHNI
+352 VAEKALLHNI
-362 DTTRQEQEHKLSK
+362 DVTREEQERKLAK
-375 DYKKYSKL
+375 DYRKYANL
-383 RDDLDDIVTAETG
+383 RDDPDAIARAGTG
-396 AIVVMG
+396 AVVVMN

-421 FTDGVDAQELEQ
+421 FTDGVDDREMQL
-433 LFGDDSNQPTLNRA
+433 LFGENSNQPTLNRA

-470 AITTTTT
+470 AITTAST
-477 ISDRSPYYYFVDDP
+477 ISDHSPYYYFVDDP

-502 WTTTPARHANL
+502 WTKTPGKHANL

-556 PGELS
+556 PGELA

-575 SLSQQSSSL
+575 PLSQQTSSI

-589 NEIYALLRRIVKEV
+589 NEIYGLLKRIVKQV
-603 GRNVSDETLARCAT
+603 GREVSDEALTTCAT

-628 ERGEDIRRIMNE
+628 ERGDDIRRILNE

-681 VSLLTLV
+681 VSLLTPI
-688 SVARYAATVVT
+688 SVARYAATVAT

-705 VTLLDAIY
+705 ATLLNAVY

-719 YEKHKP
+719 YERIKP
-725 EIVRHI
+725 QIVRHV
-731 EAPAEYWDALLTGMA
+731 EAPREYWDAILTGMA

-755 TAASVFSKDFS
+755 TASSVFSKAFS
-766 NTYLGLIVGKTGTA
+766 NTYLKQIIGKTGTA
-780 QTSANNNVDI
+780 QTSANRNVDI

-800 PRENP
+800 PREKP
-805 QIVVAV
+805 EIVVVV

-822 HVAVEDIISWWYEN
+822 HVAVEDIVTWWYEN
-836 RAGTLQLSAEPQPEA
+836 RGRGALLVGEDTDEVM
-851 TDPELAAL
+851 DPELYAL
-859 LQPDAEVSEDQALTE
+859 MQPDEDSPDGQATAT
-874 GEPPSDTEASPEAE
+874 P
-888 PLPDAQI
+888 
-895 PPA
+895 

>member
-7 WKLNLRLLLLAL
+7 WKLNLRLLLIAFL
-19 LLLGMGAYLCW
+19 LLAMGSYLCW
-30 GLQKLSV
+30 GLMKLSV
-37 EETESYQAAV
+37 QETESYQAAV
-47 RATSVVTTYQSGT
+47 RATSIVTTYQSGT

-92 IESARYTHSLMEA
+92 VESARYTHSLIEA

-145 KKNFV
+145 KKNFI

-247 LIGYLS
+247 IIGYMS

-262 LGYSFDSFA
+262 IGYSYDSFA
-271 PFVDGEPTN
+271 PFVDSAPTD
-280 NLLQLGYAYS
+280 NLLQLGYSYS
-290 DLIGVAGI
+290 DLIGVAGL

-333 TVPQGGLTVQ
+333 TVPQGGLTVR
-343 TSLDMDLQQ
+343 TSLDIELQQ
-352 VVEQALLHNI
+352 VVEKALVHNI
-362 DTTRQEQEHKLSK
+362 EETSIAQEKRISK
-375 DYKKYSKL
+375 DRKKYSKL
-383 RDDLDDIVTAETG
+383 RDDLDSILRAKTG

-421 FTDGVDAQELEQ
+421 FTDGVDSFELES
-433 LFGDDSNQPTLNRA
+433 LFGDNSGQPTLNRA

-470 AITTTTT
+470 AITTTST
-477 ISDRSPYYYFVDDP
+477 ISDHSPYYYFVDDP
-491 TTKVTANAPSC
+491 NTKVTANAPSC
-502 WTTTPARHANL
+502 WTTTPWKHANL

-561 VQVGGQAAR
+561 VQVGGQTSR

-575 SLSQQSSSL
+575 TLSQQSSSI

-589 NEIYALLRRIVKEV
+589 NEIYALLKRIIKEV
-603 GRNVSDETLARCAT
+603 DRNVDDEKLSTCAT

-622 QDGEQR
+622 QDGEQK
-628 ERGEDIRRIMNE
+628 EHGEDIRRILYE
-640 ELNIPMGISLLH
+640 ELNIPAGISLLH
-652 TDWIVTISTWLEEL
+652 TDWIVTISTWLEEM

-681 VSLLTLV
+681 VSLLTPI
-688 SVARYAATVVT
+688 SVARYVSTIVT
-699 RGDVHK
+699 RGDLHK
-705 VTLLDAIY
+705 ATLLDSIY

-719 YEKHKP
+719 YEKCHP
-725 EIVRHI
+725 QIISHI
-731 EAPAEYWDALLTGMA
+731 DAPDEYWNAILSGMA

-755 TAASVFSKDFS
+755 TASSVFSKSFS
-766 NTYLGLIVGKTGTA
+766 ESYLNRIIGKTGTA
-780 QTSANNNVDI
+780 QTSATNNVDI

-805 QIVVAV
+805 QIIIAV
-811 MIPNGLSGSAS
+811 CIPNGLSGSSS
-822 HVAVEDIISWWYEN
+822 HVAIEDIVTWWYEN
-836 RAGTLQLSAEPQPEA
+836 RADAEMLSAQPIVDVI
-851 TDPELAAL
+851 DPELEAL
-859 LQPDAEVSEDQALTE
+859 MQPDEDTPEDLAAVTNSEEANNEVN
-874 GEPPSDTEASPEAE
+874 
-888 PLPDAQI
+888 

>member
-7 WKLNLRLLLLAL
+7 WKLNARLLLIALMLLA
-19 LLLGMGAYLCW
+19 MGGYLCW
-30 GLQKLSV
+30 GLMKLSV

-60 RGTITDRYGNVLAY
+60 RGTITDRYGTVLAY

-92 IESARYTHSLMEA
+92 VESARYTHSLMEA
-105 IRIIEAGGG
+105 IKIIEAGGG

-150 DACRFSDPEIT
+150 EACRFSDPDIS

-177 DMPYDEAKKIM
+177 DMPYDEARKIM

-237 IYPYKETACH
+237 IYPYKDTACH
-247 LIGYLS
+247 IIGYLS

-271 PFVDGEPTN
+271 PFVDGETTN
-280 NLLQLGYAYS
+280 NLLQLGYSYS
-290 DLIGVAGI
+290 DLIGVAGL

-315 TTTIEKTKTG
+315 TTVIEKTKTG

-333 TVPQGGLTVQ
+333 TVPQGGLTVR
-343 TSLDMDLQQ
+343 TSLDIELQQ
-352 VVEQALLHNI
+352 VVEQALVHNI
-362 DTTRQEQEHKLSK
+362 ETTRAEQEQRLSK
-375 DYKKYSKL
+375 DRKKYLKL
-383 RDDLDDIVTAETG
+383 RTDLDSIATAQTG

-421 FTDGVDAQELEQ
+421 FTDGVDAQELEM

-455 SVFKMATGFAGLMEG
+455 SCFKMATGFAGLMEG

-502 WTTTPARHANL
+502 WTTTPAKHANL

-533 VGIKKLAY
+533 VGIRKLAY

-561 VQVGGQAAR
+561 VQVGGQEAR

-575 SLSQQSSSL
+575 TLSQQSSSI

-589 NEIYALLRRIVKEV
+589 NEIYALLKRIVKEAD
-603 GRNVSDETLARCAT
+603 RHVSDETLATCAT

-628 ERGEDIRRIMNE
+628 ERGEDIRRILNE
-640 ELNIPMGISLLH
+640 ELNIPLGISLLH
-652 TDWIVTISTWLEEL
+652 TDWVVTISTWLEEL

-681 VSLLTLV
+681 VSLLTPI

-705 VTLLDAIY
+705 ATLLDAIY
-713 YPDGTL
+713 NPDGTL
-719 YEKHKP
+719 YE
-725 EIVRHI
+725 EIQPQIVNHVD
-731 EAPAEYWDALLTGMA
+731 APDEYWDALLTGMA

-755 TAASVFSKDFS
+755 TAASVFSKSFS
-766 NTYLGLIVGKTGTA
+766 DTYLGLIVGKTGTA
-780 QTSANNNVDI
+780 QTSATNNVDI
-790 ENTSWFVAVT
+790 ENTSWFIAVT
-800 PRENP
+800 PREDP

-836 RAGTLQLSAEPQPEA
+836 RADKLDLSAEHTEQPV
-851 TDPELAAL
+851 DPELEAL
-859 LQPDAEVSEDQALTE
+859 LEPDAEQPEDQ
-874 GEPPSDTEASPEAE
+874 EPLPEAE
-888 PLPDAQI
+888 ILPQG
-895 PPA
+895 

>member
-7 WKLNLRLLLLAL
+7 WKLNARLLLIALMLLA
-19 LLLGMGAYLCW
+19 MGGYLCW
-30 GLQKLSV
+30 GLMKLSV

-60 RGTITDRYGNVLAY
+60 RGTITDRYGTVLAY

-92 IESARYTHSLMEA
+92 VESARYTHSLMEA
-105 IRIIEAGGG
+105 IKIIEAGGG

-150 DACRFSDPEIT
+150 EACRFSDPDIS

-177 DMPYDEAKKIM
+177 DMPYDEARKIM

-237 IYPYKETACH
+237 IYPYKDTACH
-247 LIGYLS
+247 IIGYLS

-271 PFVDGEPTN
+271 PFVDGETTN
-280 NLLQLGYAYS
+280 NLLQLGYSYS
-290 DLIGVAGI
+290 DLIGVAGL

-315 TTTIEKTKTG
+315 TTVIEKTKTG

-333 TVPQGGLTVQ
+333 TVPQGGLTVR
-343 TSLDMDLQQ
+343 TSLDIELQQ
-352 VVEQALLHNI
+352 VVEQALVHNI
-362 DTTRQEQEHKLSK
+362 ETTRAEQEQRLSK
-375 DYKKYSKL
+375 DRKKYLKL
-383 RDDLDDIVTAETG
+383 RSDLDSIATAQTG

-421 FTDGVDAQELEQ
+421 FTDGVDAQELEM

-455 SVFKMATGFAGLMEG
+455 SCFKMATGFAGLMEG

-502 WTTTPARHANL
+502 WTTTPAKHANL

-561 VQVGGQAAR
+561 VQVGGQEAR

-575 SLSQQSSSL
+575 TLSQQSSSI

-589 NEIYALLRRIVKEV
+589 NEIYALLKRIVKEAD
-603 GRNVSDETLARCAT
+603 RHVSDETLATCAT

-628 ERGEDIRRIMNE
+628 ERGEDIRRILNE
-640 ELNIPMGISLLH
+640 ELNIPLGISLLH
-652 TDWIVTISTWLEEL
+652 TDWVVTISTWLEEL

-681 VSLLTLV
+681 VSLLTPI

-705 VTLLDAIY
+705 ATLLDAIY
-713 YPDGTL
+713 NPDGTL
-719 YEKHKP
+719 YE
-725 EIVRHI
+725 EIQPQIVNHVD
-731 EAPAEYWDALLTGMA
+731 APDEYWDALLTGMA

-755 TAASVFSKDFS
+755 TAASVFSKSFS
-766 NTYLGLIVGKTGTA
+766 DTYLGLIVGKTGTA
-780 QTSANNNVDI
+780 QTSATNNVDI
-790 ENTSWFVAVT
+790 ENTSWFIAVT
-800 PRENP
+800 PREDP

-836 RAGTLQLSAEPQPEA
+836 RADKLDLSAEHTERPV
-851 TDPELAAL
+851 DPELEAL
-859 LQPDAEVSEDQALTE
+859 LEPDAEQPEDQ
-874 GEPPSDTEASPEAE
+874 EPLPEAE
-888 PLPDAQI
+888 ILPQG
-895 PPA
+895 

>member
-7 WKLNLRLLLLAL
+7 WKLNVRLLLMAL
-19 LLLGMGAYLCW
+19 LLLGMGGYLCW
-30 GLQKLSV
+30 GLQKLAV

-47 RATSVVTTYQSGT
+47 RATSIVTTYQSGT
-60 RGTITDRYGNVLAY
+60 RGTLTDRYGNVLAY

-92 IESARYTHSLMEA
+92 VESARYTHSLMEA
-105 IRIIEAGGG
+105 IRIIEAAGG

-122 RLNNDGTYRYDFG
+122 RLNNDGSYRYDFG
-135 VTSEAAIASR
+135 VTSESAIASR

-150 DACRFSDPEIT
+150 EACRFTDPDIS

-201 YEGVVMAYDVNLSVV
+201 YEGVVIAYDVNLSVV
-216 TELDMLQSELI
+216 TELDMLQSELV

-237 IYPYKETACH
+237 IYPYKDTACH
-247 LIGYLS
+247 LIGYMS

-262 LGYSFDSFA
+262 LGYTFDSFA
-271 PFVDGEPTN
+271 PFVEGEATN
-280 NLLQLGYAYS
+280 NLLKLGYSYS
-290 DLIGVAGI
+290 DLIGVAGL

-315 TTTIEKTKTG
+315 TTTIEKTRTG

-343 TSLDMDLQQ
+343 TTLDIELQQ
-352 VVEQALLHNI
+352 VAEQALLHNI
-362 DTTRQEQEHKLSK
+362 EVTRETQEEKLAK
-375 DYKKYSKL
+375 DWKNYAKL
-383 RDDLDDIVTAETG
+383 REDPSTIATAATG
-396 AIVVMG
+396 AIVVLG
-402 AQTGEI
+402 AKTGEV
-408 LAMASYPTYDPNL
+408 LAMASYPTYDPNV
-421 FTDGVDAQELEQ
+421 FTDGVDTQELEM
-433 LFGDDSNQPTLNRA
+433 LFGETSNQPTLNRA

-455 SVFKMATGFAGLMEG
+455 SAFKMATGFAGLMEG

-502 WTTTPARHANL
+502 WTTTPGKHANL
-513 TLSRALAVSCNY
+513 NLSRALAVSCNY

-575 SLSQQSSSL
+575 PLSQQSSSI

-589 NEIYALLRRIVKEV
+589 NEIFSLLKRVTKEV
-603 GRNVSDETLARCAT
+603 DRQVSDEVLSACAI

-628 ERGEDIRRIMNE
+628 ERGEDIRRILYE

-652 TDWIVTISTWLEEL
+652 TDWVVTISTWLEEL

-681 VSLLTLV
+681 VSLLTPISL
-688 SVARYAATVVT
+688 ARYAATVVT

-705 VTLLDAIY
+705 ATLLNAIY

-719 YEKHKP
+719 YEACEP
-725 EIVRHI
+725 QIVRHVY
-731 EAPAEYWDALLTGMA
+731 APDEYWDALLTGMA

-755 TAASVFSKDFS
+755 TASSVFSKEFS
-766 NTYLGLIVGKTGTA
+766 RTYLPLITGKTGTA
-780 QTSANNNVDI
+780 QTSAANNVDI

-800 PRENP
+800 PREDP
-805 QIVVAV
+805 EIVVAV

-836 RAGTLQLSAEPQPEA
+836 RAPAVELTPPEE
-851 TDPELAAL
+851 TEIDPELAAL
-859 LQPDAEVSEDQALTE
+859 LQPDETPAAEE
-874 GEPPSDTEASPEAE
+874 
-888 PLPDAQI
+888 LPDLEI
-895 PPA
+895 VPEF

>member
-7 WKLNLRLLLLAL
+7 WKLNIRLLFMALLLLA
-19 LLLGMGAYLCW
+19 MGGYLCW
-30 GLQKLSV
+30 GLMKLSV

-92 IESARYTHSLMEA
+92 VESARYTHSLMEA

-122 RLNNDGTYRYDFG
+122 KLNNDGTYRYDFG

-150 DACRFSDPEIT
+150 DACRFSDPDIT

-201 YEGVVMAYDVNLSVV
+201 YEGVVIAYDVNLSVV

-237 IYPYKETACH
+237 IYPYKDTACH
-247 LIGYLS
+247 LIGYMS

-262 LGYSFDSFA
+262 LGYSYDSFA
-271 PFVDGEPTN
+271 PFVEGEPTN
-280 NLLQLGYAYS
+280 NLLQLGYSYS
-290 DLIGVAGI
+290 DLIGVAGL

-325 SIVDVLGK
+325 SIVDILGK
-333 TVPQGGLTVQ
+333 TVPQGGFTVQ
-343 TSLDMDLQQ
+343 TSLDIELQQ
-352 VVEQALLHNI
+352 VVEQALVHNI
-362 DTTRQEQEHKLSK
+362 QETYDAQENKISK
-375 DYKKYSKL
+375 ERKRYTKL
-383 RDDLDDIVTAETG
+383 RDDLDSIAKAQTG

-421 FTDGVDAQELEQ
+421 FTDGVDSRELEM
-433 LFGDDSNQPTLNRA
+433 LFGEYSNQPTLNRA

-470 AITTTTT
+470 AITTTST

-502 WTTTPARHANL
+502 WTTTPWKHSNL

-541 WAGQLGLEGTTGVEL
+541 WAGQLGLEGTTGLEL
-556 PGELS
+556 PGELA

-575 SLSQQSSSL
+575 NLSQQSSSI

-603 GRNVSDETLARCAT
+603 GRDVSEETLTACAT

-628 ERGEDIRRIMNE
+628 ERGDDIRRILNE
-640 ELNIPMGISLLH
+640 ELNIPLGISLLH

-681 VSLLTLV
+681 VSLLTPV
-688 SVARYAATVVT
+688 SVARYVSTVVT

-705 VTLLDAIY
+705 ATLLNSIY
-713 YPDGTL
+713 YSDGAL
-719 YEKHKP
+719 YEKCKP
-725 EIVRHI
+725 KIVNHVD
-731 EAPAEYWDALLTGMA
+731 APDEYWDALLTGMA

-755 TAASVFSKDFS
+755 TASSVFSKQFS
-766 NTYLGLIVGKTGTA
+766 NTYLKQIIGKTGTA
-780 QTSANNNVDI
+780 QTSASNNVDI

-800 PRENP
+800 PREDP
-805 QIVVAV
+805 QIVVV
-811 MIPNGLSGSAS
+811 VLIPNGLSGSAS
-822 HVAVEDIISWWYEN
+822 HVAVEDIVTWWYEN
-836 RAGTLQLSAEPQPEA
+836 RANEEQLSTEPSEVIV
-851 TDPELAAL
+851 DPELEAL
-859 LQPDAEVSEDQALTE
+859 LQPDEELPEDFE
-874 GEPPSDTEASPEAE
+874 SPV
-888 PLPDAQI
+888 DDNTI
-895 PPA
+895 PEI

>member
-7 WKLNLRLLLLAL
+7 WKLNARLLLIALMLLA
-19 LLLGMGAYLCW
+19 MGGYLCW
-30 GLQKLSV
+30 GLMKLSV

-60 RGTITDRYGNVLAY
+60 RGTITDRYGTVLAY

-92 IESARYTHSLMEA
+92 VESARYTHSLMEA
-105 IRIIEAGGG
+105 IKIIEAGGG

-150 DACRFSDPEIT
+150 EACRFSDPDIS

-177 DMPYDEAKKIM
+177 DMPYDEARKIM

-237 IYPYKETACH
+237 IYPYKDTACH
-247 LIGYLS
+247 IIGYLS

-271 PFVDGEPTN
+271 PFVDGETTN
-280 NLLQLGYAYS
+280 NLLQLGYSYS
-290 DLIGVAGI
+290 DLIGVAGL

-315 TTTIEKTKTG
+315 TTVIEKTKTG

-333 TVPQGGLTVQ
+333 TVPQGGLTVR
-343 TSLDMDLQQ
+343 TSLDIELQQ
-352 VVEQALLHNI
+352 VVEQALVHNI
-362 DTTRQEQEHKLSK
+362 ETTRAEQEERLSK
-375 DYKKYSKL
+375 DRKKYLKL
-383 RDDLDDIVTAETG
+383 RTDLDSIATAQTG

-421 FTDGVDAQELEQ
+421 FTDGVDAQELEM

-455 SVFKMATGFAGLMEG
+455 SCFKMATGFAGLMEG

-502 WTTTPARHANL
+502 WTTTPAKHANL

-561 VQVGGQAAR
+561 VQVGGQEAR

-575 SLSQQSSSL
+575 TLSQQSSSI

-589 NEIYALLRRIVKEV
+589 NEIYALLKRIVKEAD
-603 GRNVSDETLARCAT
+603 RHVSDETLATCAT

-628 ERGEDIRRIMNE
+628 ERGEDIRRILNE
-640 ELNIPMGISLLH
+640 ELNIPLGISLLH
-652 TDWIVTISTWLEEL
+652 TDWVVTISTWLEEL

-681 VSLLTLV
+681 VSLLTPI

-705 VTLLDAIY
+705 ATLLDAIY
-713 YPDGTL
+713 NPDGTL
-719 YEKHKP
+719 YE
-725 EIVRHI
+725 EIQPQIVNHVD
-731 EAPAEYWDALLTGMA
+731 APDEYWDALLTGMA

-755 TAASVFSKDFS
+755 TAASVFSKSFS
-766 NTYLGLIVGKTGTA
+766 DTYLGLIVGKTGTA
-780 QTSANNNVDI
+780 QTSATNNVDI
-790 ENTSWFVAVT
+790 ENTSWFIAVT
-800 PRENP
+800 PREDP

-836 RAGTLQLSAEPQPEA
+836 RADKLDLSAEHTEQPV
-851 TDPELAAL
+851 DPELEAL
-859 LQPDAEVSEDQALTE
+859 LEPDAEQPEDQ
-874 GEPPSDTEASPEAE
+874 EPLPEAE
-888 PLPDAQI
+888 ILPQG
-895 PPA
+895 

>member
-7 WKLNLRLLLLAL
+7 WKLNVRLLLIALLLLA
-19 LLLGMGAYLCW
+19 MGGYLCW
-30 GLQKLSV
+30 GLMKLSV

-47 RATSVVTTYQSGT
+47 RATSIVTTYQSGT

-92 IESARYTHSLMEA
+92 VESARYTHSLMEA

-114 TIEEHFYI
+114 TIEENFYI
-122 RLNNDGTYRYDFG
+122 KLNNDGTYRYDFG

-150 DACRFSDPEIT
+150 EACRFSDPDIT

-201 YEGVVMAYDVNLSVV
+201 YEGVVIAYDVTLSVV

-237 IYPYKETACH
+237 IYPYKDTACH
-247 LIGYLS
+247 LIGYMS

-262 LGYSFDSFA
+262 LGYNYDSFA
-271 PFVDGEPTN
+271 PFVDGEATN
-280 NLLQLGYAYS
+280 NMLQLGYSYS
-290 DLIGVAGI
+290 DLIGVAGL

-333 TVPQGGLTVQ
+333 TVPQGGLTVR
-343 TSLDMDLQQ
+343 TSLDIELQQ
-352 VVEQALLHNI
+352 VVEKALVHNI
-362 DTTRQEQEHKLSK
+362 EETYYAQEKKISK
-375 DYKKYSKL
+375 EYKRYSKL
-383 RDDLDDIVTAETG
+383 RDDLDSIAKAQTG

-402 AQTGEI
+402 AQTGEV

-421 FTDGVDAQELEQ
+421 FTDGVDSQELEM

-470 AITTTTT
+470 AITTTST

-502 WTTTPARHANL
+502 WTTTPWKHSNL

-541 WAGQLGLEGTTGVEL
+541 WAGQLGLEGTTGLEL
-556 PGELS
+556 PGELA

-575 SLSQQSSSL
+575 TLSQQSSSI

-589 NEIYALLRRIVKEV
+589 NEIYALLKRIVKEV
-603 GRNVSDETLARCAT
+603 GRDVSDETLTSCAT

-628 ERGEDIRRIMNE
+628 ERGDDIRRILNE

-681 VSLLTLV
+681 VSLLTPV
-688 SVARYAATVVT
+688 SVARYVSTVVT

-705 VTLLDAIY
+705 ATLLNAIY

-719 YEKHKP
+719 YEKCDP
-725 EIVRHI
+725 TIVNHV
-731 EAPAEYWDALLTGMA
+731 EAPEEYWDALLTGMA

-755 TAASVFSKDFS
+755 TASSVFSKSFS
-766 NTYLGLIVGKTGTA
+766 NTYLKQIVGKTGTA

-800 PRENP
+800 PREDP
-805 QIVVAV
+805 QIVVV
-811 MIPNGLSGSAS
+811 VLIPNGLSGSAS
-822 HVAVEDIISWWYEN
+822 HVAVEDIVSWWYEN
-836 RAGTLQLSAEPQPEA
+836 RANEEQLSAEQPETA
-851 TDPELAAL
+851 IDPELEEL
-859 LQPDAEVSEDQALTE
+859 LQPDEEI
-874 GEPPSDTEASPEAE
+874 PEEQE
-888 PLPDAQI
+888 PLPEAGTI
-895 PPA
+895 PEL

>member
-1 MTRQPV
+1 MTRQPL
-7 WKLNLRLLLLAL
+7 WKLNTRLLLLAL
-19 LLLGMGAYLCW
+19 MLLAMGGYLCW
-30 GLQKLSV
+30 GLMKLSV

-60 RGTITDRYGNVLAY
+60 RGTITDRYGSVLAY

-83 YRDPDKTSP
+83 YRDPDKTTP
-92 IESARYTHSLMEA
+92 VDSARYTHSLMEA

-122 RLNNDGTYRYDFG
+122 RLDNDGTYRYDFG
-135 VTSEAAIASR
+135 VTSEAAVASR
-145 KKNFV
+145 KKNFI
-150 DACRFSDPEIT
+150 DACRFSDPDIT

-177 DMPYDEAKKIM
+177 DMPYDEARKIM

-237 IYPYKETACH
+237 IYPYRETACH

-262 LGYSFDSFA
+262 LGYRFDSFA
-271 PFVDGEPTN
+271 PFVSGEATD
-280 NLLQLGYAYS
+280 NLLQLGYSYS
-290 DLIGVAGI
+290 DLIGVAGL

-325 SIVDVLGK
+325 SIVNVLGK
-333 TVPQGGLTVQ
+333 TVPQGGFTVQ
-343 TSLDMDLQQ
+343 TTLDMELQK
-352 VVEQALLHNI
+352 VVEEALVHNI
-362 DTTRQEQEHKLSK
+362 QETYAAQEKRISK
-375 DYKKYSKL
+375 DTKKYSKL
-383 RDDLDDIVTAETG
+383 RSDLDSILKAQTG

-402 AQTGEI
+402 AKTGEV

-421 FTDGVDAQELEQ
+421 FTDGVDSQELEM
-433 LFGDDSNQPTLNRA
+433 LFGDNSNQPTLNRA

-470 AITTTTT
+470 AITTTST
-477 ISDRSPYYYFVDDP
+477 ISDHSPYYYFVDDP

-502 WTTTPARHANL
+502 WTNSPWKHANL

-533 VGIKKLAY
+533 VGIRKLAY
-541 WAGQLGLEGTTGVEL
+541 WAGQLGLQGTTGVEL

-561 VQVGGQAAR
+561 VQVGGQEAR

-575 SLSQQSSSL
+575 PLSQQSSSI

-589 NEIYALLRRIVKEV
+589 NQIYALLQRIVKEAD
-603 GRNVSDETLARCAT
+603 RNVSEETLTTCAT

-628 ERGEDIRRIMNE
+628 ERGDDIRRILNE
-640 ELNIPMGISLLH
+640 ELNIPLGISLLH
-652 TDWIVTISTWLEEL
+652 TDWVVTISTWLEEL

-681 VSLLTLV
+681 VSLLTPI
-688 SVARYAATVVT
+688 SVARYVATIVT
-699 RGDVHK
+699 RGDVHRA
-705 VTLLDAIY
+705 TLLDAVY

-719 YEKHKP
+719 YQAFEP
-725 EIVRHI
+725 EIVSHVD
-731 EAPAEYWDALLTGMA
+731 APDEYWDALLTGMA

-755 TAASVFSKDFS
+755 TASSVFSKAFS
-766 NTYLGLIVGKTGTA
+766 DTYLRQIIGKTGTA
-780 QTSANNNVDI
+780 QTAASNNVDI

-800 PRENP
+800 PREDP
-805 QIVVAV
+805 EIVVVV

-822 HVAVEDIISWWYEN
+822 HVAVEDIVSWWYEN
-836 RAGTLQLSAEPQPEA
+836 RASRYDASAQSESEPI
-851 TDPELAAL
+851 DPEREAL
-859 LQPDAEVSEDQALTE
+859 LQPDEET
-874 GEPPSDTEASPEAE
+874 PEAPPEQE
-888 PLPDAQI
+888 PLPDWELVGNH
-895 PPA
+895 

>member
-7 WKLNLRLLLLAL
+7 WKLNARLLLVALVLLAL
-19 LLLGMGAYLCW
+19 GGYLCW
-30 GLQKLSV
+30 GLMKLSV

-47 RATSVVTTYQSGT
+47 RATSVVNTYQSGT

-92 IESARYTHSLMEA
+92 VESARYTHSLMEA
-105 IRIIEAGGG
+105 IKIIEAGGG

-135 VTSEAAIASR
+135 VTSESAIASR

-150 DACRFSDPEIT
+150 EACRFSDPEIT

-247 LIGYLS
+247 LIGYMS

-280 NLLQLGYAYS
+280 NLLQLGYSYS
-290 DLIGVAGI
+290 DLIGVAGL

-315 TTTIEKTKTG
+315 TTTIEKSKTG

-343 TSLDMDLQQ
+343 TTLDIELQQ
-352 VVEQALLHNI
+352 VVEEALLHNI
-362 DTTRQEQEHKLSK
+362 ETTRAEQEKRLDK
-375 DYKKYSKL
+375 DYKKYLKL
-383 RDDLDDIVTAETG
+383 RDSLDDIATAETG

-402 AQTGEI
+402 AQTGEV
-408 LAMASYPTYDPNL
+408 LAMASYPTYDPNV
-421 FTDGVDAQELEQ
+421 FTDGVDSRELEM
-433 LFGDDSNQPTLNRA
+433 LFGDNSNQPTLNRA

-502 WTTTPARHANL
+502 WTTTPWKHANL

-575 SLSQQSSSL
+575 TLSQQSSSI

-603 GRNVSDETLARCAT
+603 GRTVSDEELTTCAT

-652 TDWIVTISTWLEEL
+652 TDWVVTISTWLEEL

-681 VSLLTLV
+681 VSLLTLI
-688 SVARYAATVVT
+688 SVARYASTVVT

-705 VTLLDAIY
+705 ATLLDAVY

-719 YEKHKP
+719 YEDCQP
-725 EIVRHI
+725 QIVNHVA
-731 EAPAEYWDALLTGMA
+731 APAEYWDALISGMA

-755 TAASVFSKDFS
+755 TASSVFSKAFS
-766 NTYLGLIVGKTGTA
+766 NTYLSQVVGKTGTA
-780 QTSANNNVDI
+780 QTASSNNVDI
-790 ENTSWFVAVT
+790 ENTSWFIAVT
-800 PRENP
+800 PREDP

-822 HVAVEDIISWWYEN
+822 HVAVEDIVSWLYEN
-836 RAGTLQLSAEPQPEA
+836 RADMFKLTGESANQVE
-851 TDPELAAL
+851 DPELAAL
-859 LQPDAEVSEDQALTE
+859 LQPDEEGPEEEPFLEEEED
-874 GEPPSDTEASPEAE
+874 
-888 PLPDAQI
+888 PLMNP
-895 PPA
+895 

>member
-7 WKLNLRLLLLAL
+7 WKLNVRLLLMAL
-19 LLLGMGAYLCW
+19 LLLGMGGYLCW
-30 GLQKLSV
+30 GLRKLAV

-47 RATSVVTTYQSGT
+47 RATSIVTTYQSGT

-83 YRDPDKTSP
+83 YRDPDKTTPEDSV
-92 IESARYTHSLMEA
+92 RYTHSLMEA
-105 IRIIEAGGG
+105 IRIIEAAGG

-122 RLNNDGTYRYDFG
+122 KLNNDGTYRYDFG
-135 VTSEAAIASR
+135 VTSESAIASR

-150 DACRFSDPEIT
+150 EACRFSDPDVS

-201 YEGVVMAYDVNLSVV
+201 YEGVVIAYDVNLSVV
-216 TELDMLQSELI
+216 TELDMLQSELV

-237 IYPYKETACH
+237 IYPYQNTACH
-247 LIGYLS
+247 LIGYMS

-262 LGYSFDSFA
+262 LGYSFSSFA
-271 PFVDGEPTN
+271 PFVDGEKTN
-280 NLLQLGYAYS
+280 NLLKLGYSYS
-290 DLIGVAGI
+290 DLIGVAGL

-315 TTTIEKTKTG
+315 TTTIEKTRTG

-343 TSLDMDLQQ
+343 TTLDIELQQ
-352 VVEQALLHNI
+352 VVEQALVHNI
-362 DTTRQEQEHKLSK
+362 EETRLAQEKKLSS
-375 DYKKYSKL
+375 DRKKYLKL
-383 RDDLDDIVTAETG
+383 RTDPDTIATAATG

-402 AQTGEI
+402 AKTGEV
-408 LAMASYPTYDPNL
+408 LAMASYPTYDPNI
-421 FTDGVDAQELEQ
+421 FTDGVDSRELEL
-433 LFGDDSNQPTLNRA
+433 LFGDNSNQPTLNRA

-470 AITTTTT
+470 AITTTST

-502 WTTTPARHANL
+502 WTTTPGKHANL

-575 SLSQQSSSL
+575 TLSQQTSSI

-589 NEIYALLRRIVKEV
+589 NEIYALLKRVTKEV
-603 GRNVSDETLARCAT
+603 GREVSDETLTTCAT

-628 ERGEDIRRIMNE
+628 ERGDDIRRILYE

-681 VSLLTLV
+681 VSLLTPI

-705 VTLLDAIY
+705 ATLLDAVY

-719 YEKHKP
+719 YEKNAP
-725 EIVRHI
+725 SIVRHI
-731 EAPAEYWDALLTGMA
+731 EAPEEYWDALLTGMA

-755 TAASVFSKDFS
+755 TASSVFSKEFS
-766 NTYLGLIVGKTGTA
+766 QTYLSRITGKTGTA
-780 QTSANNNVDI
+780 QTAAVNNVDI

-800 PRENP
+800 PREDP
-805 QIVVAV
+805 QIVVV
-811 MIPNGLSGSAS
+811 VLIPNGLSGSAS
-822 HVAVEDIISWWYEN
+822 HVAVEDIVSWWYEN
-836 RAGTLQLSAEPQPEA
+836 RAGSAQYAEGQTEVEM
-851 TDPELAAL
+851 DPELLAL
-859 LQPDAEVSEDQALTE
+859 LQPDEETTEEAGELPE
-874 GEPPSDTEASPEAE
+874 GEPLPEPE
-888 PLPDAQI
+888 L
-895 PPA
+895 

>member
-575 SLSQQSSSL
+575 PLSQQSSSI

-859 LQPDAEVSEDQALTE
+859 LQPDAEVPEDQALTE

>member
-7 WKLNLRLLLLAL
+7 WKLNMRLLLIALLLLA
-19 LLLGMGAYLCW
+19 MGGYLCW
-30 GLQKLSV
+30 GLTKLSV

-47 RATSVVTTYQSGT
+47 RATSIVNTYQSGT

-92 IESARYTHSLMEA
+92 VESARYTHSLMEA

-122 RLNNDGTYRYDFG
+122 KLNNDGTYYYDFG

-150 DACRFSDPEIT
+150 DACRFSDPDIS

-237 IYPYKETACH
+237 IYPYKQTACH
-247 LIGYLS
+247 LIGYMS

-262 LGYSFDSFA
+262 LGYSYDSFA

-280 NLLQLGYAYS
+280 NLLQLGYSYS
-290 DLIGVAGI
+290 DLIGVAGL

-333 TVPQGGLTVQ
+333 TVPQGGFTVR
-343 TSLDMDLQQ
+343 TSLDIELQQ
-352 VVEQALLHNI
+352 VVEQALVHNI
-362 DTTRQEQEHKLSK
+362 EETYYAQERKISK
-375 DYKKYSKL
+375 EYKRYSKL
-383 RDDLDDIVTAETG
+383 RDDLDAIAKAQTG

-402 AQTGEI
+402 AQTGEV

-421 FTDGVDAQELEQ
+421 FTDGVDSQELEL
-433 LFGDDSNQPTLNRA
+433 LFGNDSNQPTLNRA

-470 AITTTTT
+470 AITTTST

-502 WTTTPARHANL
+502 WTVTPWRHANL

-575 SLSQQSSSL
+575 TLSQQTSSI

-589 NEIYALLRRIVKEV
+589 NEIYALLKRIVKQV
-603 GRNVSDETLARCAT
+603 GRDVDDAALTTCAT

-628 ERGEDIRRIMNE
+628 ERGEDIRRILNE

-681 VSLLTLV
+681 VSLLTPI
-688 SVARYAATVVT
+688 SVARYVSTVVT

-705 VTLLDAIY
+705 ATLLNAIY
-713 YPDGTL
+713 YPDGKL
-719 YEKHKP
+719 FEKIRP
-725 EIVRHI
+725 EILRHVD
-731 EAPAEYWDALLTGMA
+731 APAEYWDAILAGMA

-755 TAASVFSKDFS
+755 TASSVFSQAFS
-766 NTYLGLIVGKTGTA
+766 DTYLRQIIGKTGTA
-780 QTSANNNVDI
+780 QTSANRNVDI

-805 QIVVAV
+805 QIVVVV
-811 MIPNGLSGSAS
+811 MIPNGLSGSSS
-822 HVAVEDIISWWYEN
+822 HVAVEDIVSWWYEN
-836 RAGTLQLSAEPQPEA
+836 RANGEQLLDQPEA
-851 TDPELAAL
+851 EMDPELAAL
-859 LQPDAEVSEDQALTE
+859 LEPDQETPDQPEPTPE
-874 GEPPSDTEASPEAE
+874 GETQGNP
-888 PLPDAQI
+888 
-895 PPA
+895 

>member
-7 WKLNLRLLLLAL
+7 WKLNARLLLIALMLLA
-19 LLLGMGAYLCW
+19 MGGYLCW
-30 GLQKLSV
+30 GLMKLSV

-60 RGTITDRYGNVLAY
+60 RGTITDRYGTVLAY

-92 IESARYTHSLMEA
+92 VESARYTHSLMEA
-105 IRIIEAGGG
+105 IKIIEAGGG

-150 DACRFSDPEIT
+150 EACRFSDPDIS

-177 DMPYDEAKKIM
+177 DMPYDEARKIM

-237 IYPYKETACH
+237 IYPYKDTACH
-247 LIGYLS
+247 IIGYLS

-271 PFVDGEPTN
+271 PFVDGETTN
-280 NLLQLGYAYS
+280 NLLQLGYSYS
-290 DLIGVAGI
+290 DLIGVAGL

-315 TTTIEKTKTG
+315 TTVIEKTKTG

-333 TVPQGGLTVQ
+333 TVPQGGLTVR
-343 TSLDMDLQQ
+343 TSLDIELQQ
-352 VVEQALLHNI
+352 VVEQALVHNI
-362 DTTRQEQEHKLSK
+362 ETTRAEQEQRLSK
-375 DYKKYSKL
+375 DRKKYLKL
-383 RDDLDDIVTAETG
+383 RSDLDSIATAQTG

-421 FTDGVDAQELEQ
+421 FTDGVDAQELEM

-455 SVFKMATGFAGLMEG
+455 SCFKMATGFAGLMEG

-502 WTTTPARHANL
+502 WTTTPAKHANL

-561 VQVGGQAAR
+561 VQVGGQEAR

-575 SLSQQSSSL
+575 TLSQQSSSI

-589 NEIYALLRRIVKEV
+589 NEIYALLKRIVKEAD
-603 GRNVSDETLARCAT
+603 RHVSDETLATCAT

-628 ERGEDIRRIMNE
+628 ERGEDIRRILNE
-640 ELNIPMGISLLH
+640 ELNIPLGISLLH
-652 TDWIVTISTWLEEL
+652 TDWVVTISTWLEEL

-681 VSLLTLV
+681 VSLLTPI

-705 VTLLDAIY
+705 ATLLDAIY
-713 YPDGTL
+713 NPDGTL
-719 YEKHKP
+719 YE
-725 EIVRHI
+725 EIQPQIVNHVD
-731 EAPAEYWDALLTGMA
+731 APDEYWDALLTGMA

-755 TAASVFSKDFS
+755 TAASVFSKSFS
-766 NTYLGLIVGKTGTA
+766 DTYLGLIVGKTGTA
-780 QTSANNNVDI
+780 QTSATNNVDI
-790 ENTSWFVAVT
+790 ENTSWFIAVT
-800 PRENP
+800 PREDP

-836 RAGTLQLSAEPQPEA
+836 RADKLDLSAEHTEQPV
-851 TDPELAAL
+851 DPELEAL
-859 LQPDAEVSEDQALTE
+859 LEPDAEQPEDQ
-874 GEPPSDTEASPEAE
+874 EPLPEAE
-888 PLPDAQI
+888 ILPQG
-895 PPA
+895 

>member
-7 WKLNLRLLLLAL
+7 WKLNIRLLLIALLLLA
-19 LLLGMGAYLCW
+19 MGGYLCW
-30 GLQKLSV
+30 GLMKLSV

-47 RATSVVTTYQSGT
+47 RATSIVTTYQSGT

-92 IESARYTHSLMEA
+92 VESARYTHSLMEA

-114 TIEEHFYI
+114 TIDENFYI
-122 RLNNDGTYRYDFG
+122 KLNNDGTYRYDFG

-150 DACRFSDPEIT
+150 EACRFSDPDIT

-201 YEGVVMAYDVNLSVV
+201 YEGVVIAYDVTLSVV

-237 IYPYKETACH
+237 IYPYKDTACH
-247 LIGYLS
+247 LIGYMS

-262 LGYSFDSFA
+262 LGYNYDSFA
-271 PFVDGEPTN
+271 PFVDGEATN
-280 NLLQLGYAYS
+280 NMLQLGYSYS
-290 DLIGVAGI
+290 DLIGVAGL

-333 TVPQGGLTVQ
+333 TVPQGGLTVR
-343 TSLDMDLQQ
+343 TSLDIELQQ
-352 VVEQALLHNI
+352 VVEKALVHNI
-362 DTTRQEQEHKLSK
+362 EETYYAQEKKISK
-375 DYKKYSKL
+375 EYKRYSKL
-383 RDDLDDIVTAETG
+383 RDDLDSIAKAQTG

-402 AQTGEI
+402 AQTGEV

-421 FTDGVDAQELEQ
+421 FTDGVDSQELEM

-470 AITTTTT
+470 AITTTST

-502 WTTTPARHANL
+502 WTTTPWKHSNL

-541 WAGQLGLEGTTGVEL
+541 WAGQLGLEGTTGLEL
-556 PGELS
+556 PGELA

-575 SLSQQSSSL
+575 TLSQQSSSI

-589 NEIYALLRRIVKEV
+589 NEIYALLKRIVKEV
-603 GRNVSDETLARCAT
+603 GRDVSDETLTSCAT

-628 ERGEDIRRIMNE
+628 ERGDDIRRILNE

-681 VSLLTLV
+681 VSLLTPV
-688 SVARYAATVVT
+688 SVARYVSTVVT

-705 VTLLDAIY
+705 ATLLNAIY

-719 YEKHKP
+719 YEKCDP
-725 EIVRHI
+725 TIVNHV
-731 EAPAEYWDALLTGMA
+731 EAPEEYWDALLTGMA

-755 TAASVFSKDFS
+755 TASSVFSKSFS
-766 NTYLGLIVGKTGTA
+766 NTYLKQIVGKTGTA

-800 PRENP
+800 PREDP
-805 QIVVAV
+805 QIVVV
-811 MIPNGLSGSAS
+811 VLIPNGLSGSAS
-822 HVAVEDIISWWYEN
+822 HVAVEDIVSWWYEN
-836 RAGTLQLSAEPQPEA
+836 RANEEQLSAEQPETA
-851 TDPELAAL
+851 IDPELEKL
-859 LQPDAEVSEDQALTE
+859 LQPDEEMPEEQ
-874 GEPPSDTEASPEAE
+874 EPLPEAE
-888 PLPDAQI
+888 TI
-895 PPA
+895 PEL

>member
-7 WKLNLRLLLLAL
+7 WKLNARLLLIALMLLA
-19 LLLGMGAYLCW
+19 MGGYLCW
-30 GLQKLSV
+30 GLMKLSV

-60 RGTITDRYGNVLAY
+60 RGTITDRYGTVLAY

-92 IESARYTHSLMEA
+92 VESARYTHSLMEA
-105 IRIIEAGGG
+105 IKIIEAGGG

-150 DACRFSDPEIT
+150 EACRFSDPDIS

-177 DMPYDEAKKIM
+177 DMPYDEARKIM

-237 IYPYKETACH
+237 IYPYKDTACH
-247 LIGYLS
+247 IIGYLS

-271 PFVDGEPTN
+271 PFVDGETTN
-280 NLLQLGYAYS
+280 NLLQLGYSYS
-290 DLIGVAGI
+290 DLIGVAGL

-315 TTTIEKTKTG
+315 TTVIEKTKTG

-333 TVPQGGLTVQ
+333 TVPQGGLTVR
-343 TSLDMDLQQ
+343 TSLDIELQQ
-352 VVEQALLHNI
+352 VVEQALVHNI
-362 DTTRQEQEHKLSK
+362 ETTRAEQEQRLSK
-375 DYKKYSKL
+375 DRKKYLKL
-383 RDDLDDIVTAETG
+383 RSDLDSIATAQTG

-421 FTDGVDAQELEQ
+421 FTDGVDAQELEM

-455 SVFKMATGFAGLMEG
+455 SCFKMATGFAGLMEG

-502 WTTTPARHANL
+502 WTTTPAKHANL

-561 VQVGGQAAR
+561 VQVGGQEAR

-575 SLSQQSSSL
+575 TLSQQSSSI

-589 NEIYALLRRIVKEV
+589 NEIYALLKRIVKEAD
-603 GRNVSDETLARCAT
+603 RHVSDETLATCAT

-628 ERGEDIRRIMNE
+628 EQGEDIRRILNE
-640 ELNIPMGISLLH
+640 ELNIPLGISLLH
-652 TDWIVTISTWLEEL
+652 TDWVVTISTWLEEL

-681 VSLLTLV
+681 VSLLTPI

-705 VTLLDAIY
+705 ATLLDAIY
-713 YPDGTL
+713 NPDGTL
-719 YEKHKP
+719 YE
-725 EIVRHI
+725 EIQPQIVNHVD
-731 EAPAEYWDALLTGMA
+731 APDEYWDALLTGMA

-755 TAASVFSKDFS
+755 TAASVFSKTFS
-766 NTYLGLIVGKTGTA
+766 DTYLGLIVGKTGTA
-780 QTSANNNVDI
+780 QTSATNNVDI
-790 ENTSWFVAVT
+790 ENTSWFIAVT
-800 PRENP
+800 PREDP

-836 RAGTLQLSAEPQPEA
+836 RADKLDLSAEHTEQPV
-851 TDPELAAL
+851 DPELEAL
-859 LQPDAEVSEDQALTE
+859 LEPDAEQPEDQ
-874 GEPPSDTEASPEAE
+874 EPLPEAE
-888 PLPDAQI
+888 ILPQG
-895 PPA
+895 